1 MADIQNIVIKYTSD
15 TQGITDAEKA
25 YDALTVAEKKAT
37 DQVKKLEEQQTE
49 LGKARKQVAE
59 LSASHERLAQSIKK
73 AQEANNPTAVKSATI
88 AYQELGKKLEI
99 AKQKYQELASK
110 AIEVKNKTKEVT
122 QSTSELSSTLA
133 SLASYV
139 TAAFSIGAVINFGKQ
154 IYDNTLKMEGLNKRL
169 GMLGDAS
176 TEFQYLV
183 DLSNRFGLDLEST
196 ADAFSSFAIAST
208 ASGLSLAETKKM
220 FEGVSTAITAMQ
232 LPAEQSSRVF
242 YALQQ
247 MLSKGKVSAEE
258 LRQQL
263 GEALPGSFAL
273 AVQASGKTE
282 QEFNKLLETGQIL
295 AKDFVPKFAAMLG
308 AKYEGSLAS
317 SLDTATASTNKL
329 STAWTLLL
337 TNLGSAGLIKGAT
350 DSITQLITTIDNF
363 LQSWQETPL
372 LGPIGIWVN
381 GIKAA
386 QKQIDDIKDNARKQA
401 RESAKKADEAMYKEE
416 AQLMIKNALENGK
429 TEKEIAKITDAER
442 LENKKRMNAIAI
454 REGEVHAKALFEL
467 QKKLGDQMTAEEA
480 KTLNNQIKIEKE
492 KVAIYAETALL
503 TQTIVHK
510 KTDAEIKAEQQAFEE
525 QKKIILEKNKL
536 IEEQFNREFQMEL
549 ERLEYIRRERAYAQA
564 GLDINNPA
572 TPIDAKAVDLTIQT
586 NDLKLDAEKAY
597 YDSLKSLK
605 DEQSEEDKKRTEADI
620 QAHIDAIEASRE
632 MLIGLSMQSVGFINE
647 LFANASNAEIKHIEE
662 LNAKKVISDQE
673 ANRRILAEKRK
684 MFIADK
690 IASASQVAINTLV
703 AISKVGA
710 DLGVFGI
717 PLAALVAAQGALAVA
732 SILAKPMPF
741 AKGTKS
747 VPDINGQPH
756 KDSVPALLQP
766 REKVF
771 PVSTSTLYEPALD
784 AIFDR
789 RVSPDVA
796 NAIARGDNGKKVV
809 VVNDNKEIVRAI
821 KNKETVIINDRAL
834 QRAVAYENQNTI
846 SRNKRRFHVAR

>member
-25 YDALTVAEKKAT
+25 YEALTVAEKKAT

-73 AQEANNPTAVKSATI
+73 AQEANNPTAVKSATQ
-88 AYQELGKKLEI
+88 AYQELGKKLET
-99 AKQKYQELASK
+99 AKQKYGELANK
-110 AIEVKNKTKEVT
+110 ANEAKNKTEEVT

-258 LRQQL
+258 LRQQM

-295 AKDFVPKFAAMLG
+295 AKDFVPKFAEMLG
-308 AKYEGSLAS
+308 AKYEGSLAQ
-317 SLDTATASTNKL
+317 SLDTATASTNRL
-329 STAWTLLL
+329 STSWTLLL
-337 TNLGSAGLIKGAT
+337 NSLGNTDIIKNVNKTLTGAIDSWTKVFTSNKDLGMQAGAQELSKIMKQVGDDSVALQNKITEVAKGYA
-350 DSITQLITTIDNF
+350 DALARVQELRKKPAMGREIAREQYEAEKLKAIYNGLSKYRIDV
-363 LQSWQETPL
+363 LKQDE
-372 LGPIGIWVN
+372 
-381 GIKAA
+381 KAKEGA
-386 QKQIDDIKDNARKQA
+386 NQKQV
-401 RESAKKADEAMYKEE
+401 
-416 AQLMIKNALENGK
+416 QLSE
-429 TEKEIAKITDAER
+429 
-442 LENKKRMNAIAI
+442 
-454 REGEVHAKALFEL
+454 
-467 QKKLGDQMTAEEA
+467 
-480 KTLNNQIKIEKE
+480 
-492 KVAIYAETALL
+492 
-503 TQTIVHK
+503 
-510 KTDAEIKAEQQAFEE
+510 AEIKAQKLANDAIIAEQKRKAQEFQKYQDQINEAYLATTMQNDIKENIKLINASAGAEGNKNDDSVLHQAFIGDRDKFIADAA
-525 QKKIILEKNKL
+525 QTAQDAAKASGDAFLDQMEKN
-536 IEEQFNREFQMEL
+536 QQ
-549 ERLEYIRRERAYAQA
+549 
-564 GLDINNPA
+564 
-572 TPIDAKAVDLTIQT
+572 
-586 NDLKLDAEKAY
+586 
-597 YDSLKSLK
+597 
-605 DEQSEEDKKRTEADI
+605 
-620 QAHIDAIEASRE
+620 AIEASKD
-632 MLIGLSMQSVGFINE
+632 MLIGLSIQSVGFINE

-690 IASASQVAINTLV
+690 IASATEVGINTLV

>member
-73 AQEANNPTAVKSATI
+73 AQDANNPTAVKSATQ
-88 AYQELGKKLEI
+88 AYQELGKKLET
-99 AKQKYQELASK
+99 AKQKYDELANK
-110 AIEVKNKTKEVT
+110 ANETKNKTNEVT

-139 TAAFSIGAVINFGKQ
+139 TAAFSVGAVINFGKQ

-282 QEFNKLLETGQIL
+282 QEFNKLLETGQIM
-295 AKDFVPKFAAMLG
+295 AKDFVPKFASMLG

-317 SLDTATASTNKL
+317 SLDTATASTNRL

-337 TNLGSAGLIKGAT
+337 NSLGDSGVIKGVT
-350 DSITQLITTIDNF
+350 DSLTYFVNLMRNGFDFRKVLVEQLQTTAGDA
-363 LQSWQETPL
+363 
-372 LGPIGIWVN
+372 V
-381 GIKAA
+381 KA
-386 QKQIDDIKDNARKQA
+386 QKKAIDDLYTAQA
-401 RESAKKADEAMYKEE
+401 EA
-416 AQLMIKNALENGK
+416 MIKNAKNVGQTQDQINKYAITEQKKHNDNLIQLQKDLIKSNG
-429 TEKEIAKITDAER
+429 
-442 LENKKRMNAIAI
+442 AI
-454 REGEVHAKALFEL
+454 EAKAI
-467 QKKLGDQMTAEEA
+467 EA
-480 KTLNNQIKIEKE
+480 KIKIEKE
-492 KVAIYAETALL
+492 EVARYGKLAEL
-503 TQTIVHK
+503 TTVITEK
-510 KTDAEIKAEQQAFEE
+510 KTNAQIKAEQKAFEE

-536 IEEQFNREFQMEL
+536 IEEQFLREFQMEL

-597 YDSLKSLK
+597 YDSLNSLK
-605 DEQSEEDKKRTEADI
+605 DEQSEKDKERMDAEIEAHR
-620 QAHIDAIEASRE
+620 QAIEASKD
-632 MLIGLSMQSVGFINE
+632 MLIGLSIQSVGFINE

-796 NAIARGDNGKKVV
+796 NAIASGDNGKKIV

>member
-1 MADIQNIVIKYTSD
+1 
-15 TQGITDAEKA
+15 
-25 YDALTVAEKKAT
+25 
-37 DQVKKLEEQQTE
+37 
-49 LGKARKQVAE
+49 
-59 LSASHERLAQSIKK
+59 
-73 AQEANNPTAVKSATI
+73 
-88 AYQELGKKLEI
+88 
-99 AKQKYQELASK
+99 
-110 AIEVKNKTKEVT
+110 
-122 QSTSELSSTLA
+122 
-133 SLASYV
+133 
-139 TAAFSIGAVINFGKQ
+139 
-154 IYDNTLKMEGLNKRL
+154 
-169 GMLGDAS
+169 
-176 TEFQYLV
+176 
-183 DLSNRFGLDLEST
+183 
-196 ADAFSSFAIAST
+196 
-208 ASGLSLAETKKM
+208 
-220 FEGVSTAITAMQ
+220 
-232 LPAEQSSRVF
+232 
-242 YALQQ
+242 
-247 MLSKGKVSAEE
+247 
-258 LRQQL
+258 
-263 GEALPGSFAL
+263 
-273 AVQASGKTE
+273 
-282 QEFNKLLETGQIL
+282 LLETGQIL
-295 AKDFVPKFAAMLG
+295 AKDFVPKFAEMLG

-337 TNLGSAGLIKGAT
+337 TNLGSTGLIKGAT

-416 AQLMIKNALENGK
+416 AQLLVNASEKAGQTKKQINEN
-429 TEKEIAKITDAER
+429 AV
-442 LENKKRMNAIAI
+442 
-454 REGEVHAKALFEL
+454 REQEAHAKVLSDL
-467 QKKLGDQMTAEEA
+467 QKKIGQQMTAEEA

-503 TQTIVHK
+503 TQTIIHK

-549 ERLEYIRRERAYAQA
+549 ERLEYIRRERAYAEA
-564 GLDINNPA
+564 GLDIDNPA

-597 YDSLKSLK
+597 YDSLNSLK
-605 DEQSEEDKKRTEADI
+605 DEQSEDDKKRTEADI
-620 QAHIDAIEASRE
+620 QAHIDAIETSKQ
-632 MLIGLSMQSVGFINE
+632 MMIGLSMQSIDFINQ
-647 LFANASNAEIKHIEE
+647 LFSNASNAEIKHIEE

-703 AISKVGA
+703 AISEVGA
-710 DLGVFGI
+710 QTGIFGI
-717 PLAALVAAQGALAVA
+717 PIAALFAAQGALAVA